1 MAANLIGYVRV
12 STKQQGASGLGLE
25 AQRAAVEAYSQQTG
39 GKIVTIYTE
48 VESGKRNDRSELHR
62 ALAHARLIKA
72 TLVVAKLDRLSRNA
86 AFLLTLQEGKV
97 PLVCCDN
104 PHANELTIGLLA
116 VIAQHEARMIS
127 QRTKDA
133 LKAVKARGVKL
144 GSHREGHWD
153 GKEDV
158 RLEGLRKGRLVAA
171 KFKAQAAAA
180 AYSDLAPQIIMQRN
194 EGQSLRAIAS
204 TLNAEGQQTRDGK
217 PFTAMTVHRIIKRAG

>member
-1 MAANLIGYVRV
+1 MTTNLIGYVRV

-25 AQRAAVEAYSQQTG
+25 AQRAAVDAYSRQQG
-39 GKIVTIYTE
+39 GKVITIYTE
-48 VESGKRNDRSELHR
+48 VESGKKNDRSELHR
-62 ALAHARLIKA
+62 ALAHARRIKA

-97 PLVCCDN
+97 LLVCCDN

-144 GSHREGHWD
+144 GSHREGHWE
-153 GKEDV
+153 GKEEL
-158 RLEGLRKGRLVAA
+158 RLEGLRKGRLIAA
-171 KFKAQAAAA
+171 RVKAQAAAS
-180 AYSDLAPQIIMQRN
+180 AYSDLVPQIIQMRN
-194 EGQSLRAIAS
+194 EGQSLRVIANK
-204 TLNAEGQQTRDGK
+204 LNVEGQQTRDGK
-217 PFTAMTVHRIIKRAG
+217 PFTAMTIHRIIQRAR